1 MGGQQ
6 RRCRG
11 DALLHPARRAGTRMT
26 SPPVVCVIDDDV
38 SVLRAVSRLL
48 TAIGYTV
55 RSFKSA
61 QQFLE
66 RPAQADSEV
75 GCLVL
80 DIHMP
85 GMSGPD
91 LQEELARA
99 GRDLPIVFVTGAGD
113 ETLRQRA
120 FSTGAIG
127 FLEKPFTDSTLER
140 AVRYALTCRAG
151 RFA

>member
-1 MGGQQ
+1 MT
-6 RRCRG
+6 
-11 DALLHPARRAGTRMT
+11 LL
-26 SPPVVCVIDDDV
+26 PVICVIDDDV

-48 TAIGYTV
+48 TALGYTV
-55 RSFKSA
+55 GSFKSA
-61 QQFLE
+61 HQFLE
-66 RPAQADSEV
+66 RPAEADHEV

-80 DIHMP
+80 DVHMP
-85 GMSGPD
+85 GMSGLE

-120 FSTGAIG
+120 FSWGAID
-127 FLEKPFTDSTLER
+127 FLEKPFTDSALER
-140 AVRYALTCRAG
+140 AVRYALTCRAE